1 MTAFPAMRKEILRH
15 TGQNHGQTTTRT
27 TQAEFPTLVHTL
39 LLSEQR
45 MKLISEQFLMAVT
58 FVCSTGFL
66 LPVFVLVHYLVE

>member
-1 MTAFPAMRKEILRH
+1 MTAFPAVWQETLRH
-15 TGQNHGQTTTRT
+15 TGQNHGQTT

-58 FVCSTGFL
+58 FVCGTGFL